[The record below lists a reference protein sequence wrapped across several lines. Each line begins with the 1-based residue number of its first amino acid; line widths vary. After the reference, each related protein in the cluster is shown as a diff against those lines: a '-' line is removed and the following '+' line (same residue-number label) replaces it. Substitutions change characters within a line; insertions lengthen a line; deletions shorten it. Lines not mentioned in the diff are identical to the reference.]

1 MRNTTLS
8 VHPNHKKACFLKEIG
23 ITKHFVTGKSVKI
36 DPIGKLV
43 YKRHLP
49 IFSQFLVKPKQEKNL
64 KISLGFPPKKS
75 LISIK
80 EAINSSSRGL
90 C

>member
-8 VHPNHKKACFLKEIG
+8 VHPNHKKACFLKDIG

-49 IFSQFLVKPKQEKNL
+49 SLVN
-64 KISLGFPPKKS
+64 F
-75 LISIK
+75 
-80 EAINSSSRGL
+80 
-90 C
+90 